1 MRIFA
6 NRDGEGGGEGA
17 NAQVQDGITAG
28 GEKSVG
34 MDAGR
39 VDAEAGAQTQVQMEI
54 DPEMEKRV
62 RRKLDWHIIPLVS
75 ALYLLAFLD
84 RSNIG

>member
-1 MRIFA
+1 MH
-6 NRDGEGGGEGA
+6 D
-17 NAQVQDGITAG
+17 VVTAG

-34 MDAGR
+34 TGAGGG
-39 VDAEAGAQTQVQMEI
+39 DAEVGVQTQMQMEI
-54 DPEMEKRV
+54 DPEVEKRV
-62 RRKLDWHIIPLVS
+62 RRKLDWHLIPLVS

>member
-1 MRIFA
+1 MGLLSKKEDA
-6 NRDGEGGGEGA
+6 
-17 NAQVQDGITAG
+17 AQNEDVISPGDDKATDM
-28 GEKSVG
+28 G
-34 MDAGR
+34 MEMAER
-39 VDAEAGAQTQVQMEI
+39 DAEVGAQPEAEVHARI